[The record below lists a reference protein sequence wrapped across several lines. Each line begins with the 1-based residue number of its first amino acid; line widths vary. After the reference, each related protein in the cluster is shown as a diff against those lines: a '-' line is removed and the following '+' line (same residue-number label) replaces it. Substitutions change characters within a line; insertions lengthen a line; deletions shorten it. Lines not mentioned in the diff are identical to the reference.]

1 MRRLSSLRVLHV
13 GKFYP
18 PHMGGMEI
26 HLQTLCRELR
36 KSLEVSI
43 LVANDGTRNIE
54 ECQDGIQIS
63 RAGVWLNL
71 AGASICPSM
80 TRKIREARADLV
92 HMHLPNPPAVLAYLG
107 SGHRGPLVATWHLDV
122 VRQQGLARLFRP
134 FEQLFLARCSALIA
148 SSPNYVESSPTLSAY
163 RERCSVIPYGIPVE
177 DFDQCDQAISTQ
189 IRARYGPRIV
199 LGVGRLVYY
208 KGFEYL
214 VRAMAGVDA
223 KLLLVGDGPLRG
235 KLEEEARCAGAADK
249 VVFLGEV
256 SNERVAPYYH
266 AADIFVLP
274 STARSEAFGI
284 VQLEAMACGT
294 PVINTKVDSGV
305 PFASLDGQTGLTVPP
320 ADSGG
325 LCKAINTLLTDSTLR
340 ARFARAAVQRV
351 RQEFTVE
358 RMAKRTLDL
367 YSTVAHAV
375 PASTTTSVSVK
386 ANSALTA

>member
-1 MRRLSSLRVLHV
+1 MRRLNALRILHV

-26 HLQTLCRELR
+26 HLQALCGELR
-36 KSLEVSI
+36 KSLDVSV
-43 LVANDGTRNIE
+43 LVANDGPRDIE
-54 ECQDGIQIS
+54 ECQDGVQIS
-63 RAGVWLNL
+63 RAGEWLKV

-80 TRKIREARADLV
+80 ARKIREARADLV

-122 VRQQGLARLFRP
+122 VRQKALARLFRP
-134 FEQLFLARCSALIA
+134 FERLFLRRCSALIA

-177 DFDQCDQAISTQ
+177 RFDNCDQGASER

-199 LGVGRLVYY
+199 LSVGRLVYY

-223 KLLLVGDGPLRG
+223 KLLLIGDGPLRA
-235 KLEEEARCAGAADK
+235 KLEEEARAAGAADK
-249 VVFLGEV
+249 VVFLGEI
-256 SNERVAPYYH
+256 SNELVAPYYH

-274 STARSEAFGI
+274 SVARSEAFGI
-284 VQLEAMACGT
+284 VQLEAMACGR
-294 PVINTKVDSGV
+294 PVVNTKVDSGV
-305 PFASLDGQTGLTVPP
+305 PFASLDGETGLTVPP
-320 ADSGG
+320 ADSHA
-325 LCKAINTLLTDSTLR
+325 LCKAINTLLTDSTLC

-351 RQEFTVE
+351 RREFTVE
-358 RMAKRTLDL
+358 RMAERTLDI
-367 YSTVAHAV
+367 YSSVAHA
-375 PASTTTSVSVK
+375 
-386 ANSALTA
+386 

>member
-1 MRRLSSLRVLHV
+1 MRRLNSLRILHV

-26 HLQTLCRELR
+26 HLQALCGELR
-36 KSLEVSI
+36 KSLDVSV
-43 LVANDGTRNIE
+43 LVANDGPRDIE
-54 ECQDGIQIS
+54 ECQDGVQIS
-63 RAGVWLNL
+63 RAGEWLNV

-80 TRKIREARADLV
+80 ARKIREARADLV

-122 VRQQGLARLFRP
+122 VRQKALARLFRP
-134 FEQLFLARCSALIA
+134 FERLFLRRCSALIA

-177 DFDQCDQAISTQ
+177 RFDNCDQGASER

-199 LGVGRLVYY
+199 LSVGRLVYY

-223 KLLLVGDGPLRG
+223 KLLLIGDGPLRA
-235 KLEEEARCAGAADK
+235 KLEEEARAAGAADK
-249 VVFLGEV
+249 VVFLGEI
-256 SNERVAPYYH
+256 SNELVAPYYH

-274 STARSEAFGI
+274 SVARSEAFGI
-284 VQLEAMACGT
+284 VQLEAMACGR
-294 PVINTKVDSGV
+294 PVVNTKVDSGV
-305 PFASLDGQTGLTVPP
+305 PFASLDGETGLTVPP
-320 ADSGG
+320 ADSHA
-325 LCKAINTLLTDSTLR
+325 LCKAINTLLTDSTLC

-351 RQEFTVE
+351 RREFTVE
-358 RMAKRTLDL
+358 RMAERTLDI
-367 YSTVAHAV
+367 YSSVAHA
-375 PASTTTSVSVK
+375 
-386 ANSALTA
+386 